1 MSRSSTKVIIT
12 KDDPWL
18 EIERSWSM
26 PSAVLTG
33 SSMRWL
39 TSVSTF
45 SIEAPGSTVRT
56 ETVGTSTEGKRST
69 RRCRK
74 LAIPTTTSVAISIE
88 AKAGRGMKVSTSR
101 RTGASGLVDH
111 AHGRAALQVPGLEH
125 ELGSGRDA
133 LEDLDPLPVGAAD
146 AHAALECLAL
156 DDFEELVEAREAQ
169 QRLGRHHQ
177 RARGGV
183 EHHFDARER
192 TRPERALP
200 VGQLALDPQ
209 RAVLRGE
216 LGAEARDLAFD
227 PRSGLE
233 FRPTHL

>member
-12 KDDPWL
+12 KDEPWP

-26 PSAVLTG
+26 PSTVLTA

-39 TSVSTF
+39 TSVSTS
-45 SIEAPGSTVRT
+45 SIEAPGSSVRT

-69 RRCRK
+69 RRRRK

-88 AKAGRGMKVSTSR
+88 AKTGRRMKVSTSR

-169 QRLGRHHQ
+169 QRPGRHPH
-177 RARGGV
+177 RAPAGAGPPSAR
-183 EHHFDARER
+183 RER
-192 TRPERALP
+192 TP
-200 VGQLALDPQ
+200 
-209 RAVLRGE
+209 
-216 LGAEARDLAFD
+216 
-227 PRSGLE
+227 
-233 FRPTHL
+233 